1 VPSVV
6 IKSESPS
13 KPDQEIVNG
22 HETNAQNHLS
32 NRDDSKTFVAY
43 FNHLHN
49 SLQRALT
56 TWCRKIPEFQRAS
69 CLQTRLL
76 SNIVMLYICSFQFH
90 FLCFSLSFSFSL
102 LFFNMLEYIVYFVSE
117 TGNAKG
123 M

>member
-13 KPDQEIVNG
+13 KPDQEIING

-32 NRDDSKTFVAY
+32 NRDDLKTFVAY
-43 FNHLHN
+43 FNHLQL

-56 TWCRKIPEFQRAS
+56 TWCRKIAEFQRVS
-69 CLQTRLL
+69 CLQTCLL
-76 SNIVMLYICSFQFH
+76 SNIVTCISVR
-90 FLCFSLSFSFSL
+90 FSFTFYVLICLSLSL
-102 LFFNMLEYIVYFVSE
+102 LFFNMLEYVVYFVSE

-123 M
+123 I